1 MKLEQGQL
9 EQTSLRLPIDING
22 SKHMLIEIGSSS
34 IYIYYKVEIHN
45 IIRKGN

>member
-1 MKLEQGQL
+1 MRAEEGQL

-22 SKHMLIEIGSSS
+22 SKHMPIEIGPSSV
-34 IYIYYKVEIHN
+34 YIYYKVEIHN